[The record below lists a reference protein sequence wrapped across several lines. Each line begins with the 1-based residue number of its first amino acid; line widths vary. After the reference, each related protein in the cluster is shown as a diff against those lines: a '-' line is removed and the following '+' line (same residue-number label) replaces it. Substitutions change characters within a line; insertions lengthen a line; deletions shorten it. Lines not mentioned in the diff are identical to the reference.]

1 MNNSI
6 VQAFTLI
13 RELAALCATQN
24 VNEDT
29 QKLANEHLQAILS
42 TVVKKA
48 ITELSAEANGIII

>member
-1 MNNSI
+1 MI
-6 VQAFTLI
+6 QAFTLI